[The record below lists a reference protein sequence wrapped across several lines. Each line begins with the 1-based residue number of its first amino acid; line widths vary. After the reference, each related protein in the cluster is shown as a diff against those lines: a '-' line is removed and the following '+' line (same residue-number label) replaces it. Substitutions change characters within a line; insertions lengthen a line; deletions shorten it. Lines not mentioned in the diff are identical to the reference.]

1 MIDGLFKPKA
11 TMDELSDLHNKVAKA
26 ISTQLDDPKVLALAV
41 KFLKYN
47 NVVTDMIVSSDF
59 ISLTDNI
66 NYSNFDEKSNEHI
79 SKNGSTIDYSF
90 DTPKYINTFLFN
102 YKTDNDFSWII
113 KYTYLDL
120 YFVICNIGPKFSSSI
135 SAIEFTSII

>member
-41 KFLKYN
+41 KFLKDN
-47 NVVTDMIVSSDF
+47 NVVIDMIVSSDF

-66 NYSNFDEKSNEHI
+66 KAIAERESNTILTDEL
-79 SKNGSTIDYSF
+79 IDE
-90 DTPKYINTFLFN
+90 LE
-102 YKTDNDFSWII
+102 DF
-113 KYTYLDL
+113 
-120 YFVICNIGPKFSSSI
+120 
-135 SAIEFTSII
+135 